1 VPIFYPVVQALG
13 VDPIWFG
20 IFVVMAVE
28 ISLITPPIGLNV
40 FVLKTIIRGTETRT
54 IFMGVVPFVAMDIV
68 RILLLLAIP
77 ALALAI
83 PRTM

>member
-1 VPIFYPVVQALG
+1 
-13 VDPIWFG
+13 
-20 IFVVMAVE
+20 
-28 ISLITPPIGLNV
+28 
-40 FVLKTIIRGTETRT
+40 VLKTIIRETETRT

-68 RILLLLAIP
+68 RILLLLAVP